1 MGDDEARKQLRPSS
15 DDWTYHGIGPSTS
28 VDGQAHI
35 LVEQTVFGLT
45 ERNDVLVLRELP
57 TPSYGGYAWSYN
69 GGGPA
74 RAAAAILA
82 DALEFGDPG
91 SSGLQPGRSAD
102 GLGRLRRDF
111 CWDVLTQVAGEW
123 RLRRG
128 AILRWVLGWYAE
140 NGISGVPAAAMNLP
154 PADPF
159 QDDDAY

>member
-1 MGDDEARKQLRPSS
+1 MGNDEAGRQPRLPAR
-15 DDWTYHGIGPSTS
+15 DWTYHGIGPSAS
-28 VDGQAHI
+28 ADGRAHI

-57 TPSYGGYAWSYN
+57 APGYGGYAWSYN

-82 DALEFGDPG
+82 DALEFGDAA
-91 SSGLQPGRSAD
+91 SSGLEPGRSAD
-102 GLGRLRRDF
+102 GLGGLRRDF

-128 AILRWVLGWYAE
+128 AILRWVRGWYAE
-140 NGISGVPAAAMNLP
+140 NGISDVPAAAMNLP
-154 PADPF
+154 PADPS
-159 QDDDAY
+159 QDDDAC